1 MHFHH
6 PFLHRSTAVQV
17 GVACFSEPYEI
28 LLPVIT
34 CRIYGQN
41 GIQKQSNTL
50 LDSGAHIS
58 LIREETA
65 VALGLK
71 GNYTTVTI
79 TKVGGE
85 QETMRTKFYKVHVSS
100 PDNTETFSIE
110 AIGIQPMREEV
121 SAVQFKP
128 IGKLLGL
135 ENQRIRRVKGPID
148 LLIGIDDAQMHTGQT
163 RQTPLDEWFS
173 ADSQEKRKCMV
184 LSTM

>member
-1 MHFHH
+1 MHFH
-6 PFLHRSTAVQV
+6 PPLLHRSTAVQV
-17 GVACFSEPYEI
+17 GVTCLSEPYEA

-41 GIQKQSNTL
+41 GFQKQSNTL
-50 LDSGAHIS
+50 LDSGAQIS

-71 GNYTTVTI
+71 GNDTAVTI

-85 QETMRTKFYKVHVSS
+85 EETMRTKVYKVPVSS
-100 PDNTETFSIE
+100 PDNTGTFSIK
-110 AIGIQPMREEV
+110 AIGIPRMSEEL

-135 ENQRIRRVKGPID
+135 ENQRICRVKGPIN
-148 LLIGIDDAQMHTGQT
+148 LVIGIDDAQMHTGQT
-163 RQTPLDEWFS
+163 RQTPLE
-173 ADSQEKRKCMV
+173 
-184 LSTM
+184 

>member
-1 MHFHH
+1 MLFHH

-17 GVACFSEPYEI
+17 GVACFSEPFEI

-34 CRIYGQN
+34 CRIFCQN
-41 GIQKQSNTL
+41 GIQKKSNTL

-71 GNYTTVTI
+71 GNDTTVMI

-85 QETMRTKFYKVHVSS
+85 EETMRTKFYKVHVS
-100 PDNTETFSIE
+100 DNTDTFSIK

-135 ENQRIRRVKGPID
+135 ENQRIRRVK
-148 LLIGIDDAQMHTGQT
+148 
-163 RQTPLDEWFS
+163 
-173 ADSQEKRKCMV
+173 V
-184 LSTM
+184 L